1 MLAQPISPPVGHRP
15 IERTRLSRPL
25 VVRAETVLLP
35 AYVLVAVGL
44 AVLIALVLMLLV
56 SSSAPPL
63 DDRPTPSPAPQAP
76 PVAPLR

>member
-1 MLAQPISPPVGHRP
+1 MLAQLISPPVGRRP
-15 IERTRLSRPL
+15 IERTHQNRPL

-56 SSSAPPL
+56 SAPALPL
-63 DDRPTPSPAPQAP
+63 DDRPMPSPAPQAP
-76 PVAPLR
+76 PVAPRR